1 MQIRPKTNS
10 TEVTG
15 AANQTTNRNP
25 TNKREPGVPLG
36 TRSPGAAGCQIF
48 FQPTPR
54 TTGGAGSN
62 KSRVIE
68 TNWNKRIRAFKQQVC
83 TLVHHYM
90 IMCSLNFEE
99 LGLFDI
105 FAQIVSLK
113 RKLLYDMH

>member
-15 AANQTTNRNP
+15 SANQTTNRNS

-36 TRSPGAAGCQIF
+36 SQSPGAAGCQIF

-68 TNWNKRIRAFKQQVC
+68 TNWNKRIGALKQQVG
-83 TLVHHYM
+83 
-90 IMCSLNFEE
+90 S
-99 LGLFDI
+99 
-105 FAQIVSLK
+105 S
-113 RKLLYDMH
+113 LYDNV

>member
-15 AANQTTNRNP
+15 SANQTTNRNS

-68 TNWNKRIRAFKQQVC
+68 TNWNKRIGALKQQVGSSF
-83 TLVHHYM
+83 M

-99 LGLFDI
+99 LVLFDI

-113 RKLLYDMH
+113 RKLLYDMQ